1 MYNGVGLSSVRGTAT
16 SGHVQANRSHV
27 RPSQQRWKTT
37 QNLKHSSKFGV
48 EIKYGKNTNTRDSGS
63 YSRHREQRVDTISE
77 EDRVRQLKRDMETR
91 LLVLRDQLE
100 ESGEGEILIN
110 ERIEKERIIRLDSI
124 EKEIERKKHLE
135 NISKIRLQ
143 ANVEKGDGVSVGKN
157 VNNASS
163 NTAASEPVH
172 GDTVSSPVAP
182 DSSITASL
190 PIHPVNEEVK
200 NSKPRDD
207 FSNNQIS
214 RGGERG
220 IGSKTHHRS
229 NGSDMIEKGRSSKGE
244 YQNRESYSGMS
255 HHSRYHA
262 RNNVGYERRSTT
274 RNKTDRN
281 VRTLMKED
289 ENKRLRDAI
298 GISGDFVEGA
308 AFNRE
313 LQQERKKAR
322 RDIIDKRLKEETTTK
337 KLREKEK
344 KRKDSEQKAQ
354 SRTRRTERDRSN
366 VMDRNIKENFRR
378 RGRRRSR
385 SSSSRRS
392 YSSSSGSSRSYS
404 SSSSR
409 SYSSSSQNKRSDS
422 SFDSRSYS
430 SSSFS
435 TYSGASRSDQSSKCS
450 RRSRK
455 RSRSR
460 SVTPSRQKKIS
471 SPESM
476 SSGRFLSN
484 KEREKKPEK
493 CIVGK
498 GSSQRG
504 DSSIQKS
511 LSRSRSRSP
520 QRKLKARN
528 SPRTRDRR

>member
-37 QNLKHSSKFGV
+37 QNLKHCSKFGV
-48 EIKYGKNTNTRDSGS
+48 EIKYGKNMNTRDRGS

-100 ESGEGEILIN
+100 ESGEGDILIN

-143 ANVEKGDGVSVGKN
+143 SLEKGDEVSVGKN

-163 NTAASEPVH
+163 NTTAPEPVH
-172 GDTVSSPVAP
+172 GDTVSSPVAS
-182 DSSITASL
+182 DSSITALL
-190 PIHPVNEEVK
+190 PIHPVNGEVK

-207 FSNNQIS
+207 FSNNQIP
-214 RGGERG
+214 RGSERG

-229 NGSDMIEKGRSSKGE
+229 NGSDLIEKGRTSKSE
-244 YQNRESYSGMS
+244 YQSRESYSGRS

-308 AFNRE
+308 AFDRE

-322 RDIIDKRLKEETTTK
+322 RDIIDKRLKEELMAK
-337 KLREKEK
+337 KLRKKEQ
-344 KRKDSEQKAQ
+344 KRKDSELKAQ
-354 SRTRRTERDRSN
+354 SRTRHTERDRSN

-392 YSSSSGSSRSYS
+392 YSSSSSSRSYS

-450 RRSRK
+450 RRSRSRK

-460 SVTPSRQKKIS
+460 SVTPSRQKKIR

-476 SSGRFLSN
+476 SSGRFPSN
-484 KEREKKPEK
+484 KERDKLSEK
-493 CIVGK
+493 CIVDK

-504 DSSIQKS
+504 DLSIQKS